1 MTVNRIDR
9 GNNTLVVIPTTN
21 SVKQGGDPVSLVTAP
36 KNTQSNIFTLNPV
49 SINAGF
55 HSFTPQLDV
64 LRPTLISNGVWRDFT
79 YSLIKPLC
87 GQARVLWISVIKTLL
102 QKLII

>member
-1 MTVNRIDR
+1 MAKSLTLNGSTLSFNRFGQGGLTSDTLEATNSSFIINADGKAADTVTVNQALTG

-49 SINAGF
+49 KCK
-55 HSFTPQLDV
+55 
-64 LRPTLISNGVWRDFT
+64 
-79 YSLIKPLC
+79 Y
-87 GQARVLWISVIKTLL
+87 
-102 QKLII
+102 